1 MTLSHAEE
9 TKLLDEVF
17 PGAKVYS
24 VVERCEDYELI
35 ENTNTE
41 EFSVWVEVARFFDN
55 PDAILEKMFLLLQK
69 TEDATRDGHQ
79 YLLDKDDMTIR
90 IRIWGKTFDM
100 YRVRK
105 VFMSD

>member
-1 MTLSHAEE
+1 MTLSRSEE
-9 TKLLDEVF
+9 ARLLEEVF

-24 VVERCEDYELI
+24 IVERCEDYELI

-41 EFSVWVEVARFFDN
+41 EFSVWEEVARFFDN
-55 PDAILEKMFLLLQK
+55 PEAVLEKMFLLLQK
-69 TEDATRDGHQ
+69 TEDASRDGHQ

-90 IRIWGKTFDM
+90 IRIWGKTFDL

>member
-1 MTLSHAEE
+1 MTLSKSEE
-9 TKLLDEVF
+9 AQLLEEVF

-24 VVERCEDYELI
+24 IVERCEDYELI

-41 EFSVWVEVARFFDN
+41 EFSVWEEVARFFDN
-55 PDAILEKMFLLLQK
+55 PEAVLEKMFLLLQK
-69 TEDATRDGHQ
+69 TEDASRDGHQ

-90 IRIWGKTFDM
+90 IRIWGKTFDL

-105 VFMSD
+105 IFMSE